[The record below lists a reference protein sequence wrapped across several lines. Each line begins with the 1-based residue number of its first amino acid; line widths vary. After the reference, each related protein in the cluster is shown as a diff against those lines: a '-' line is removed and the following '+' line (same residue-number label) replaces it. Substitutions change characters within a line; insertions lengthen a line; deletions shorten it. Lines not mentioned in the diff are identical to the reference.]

1 MAGDPVEAEEK
12 KIIGVAVIGADADAL
27 GVGAELG
34 DGLDRVGERVPRSR
48 GWAAAEEDPNA
59 GFKEIVADL
68 AVDGLVGVGDAG
80 SGAGGD
86 EFAAVDVAA
95 DGAAAFEGGGH
106 DRVAARV
113 AHGDLD
119 EVHFLTESHGL
130 RVAVEEFADFGGGE
144 IAAGGFELGR
154 GRGHGGG
161 DREENGERGL
171 AGILQHPLDAGG
183 VADVADFMAVA
194 KNRRRAVEQSAL
206 GVGARGH
213 HRALDV
219 DMRIDE
225 AGGEDAAGG
234 IEEFGAG
241 ELRENF
247 SGGAGGFDGGDAA
260 GLQPDLAV
268 GVEAL
273 GVS

>member
-1 MAGDPVEAEEK
+1 
-12 KIIGVAVIGADADAL
+12 
-27 GVGAELG
+27 
-34 DGLDRVGERVPRSR
+34 
-48 GWAAAEEDPNA
+48 
-59 GFKEIVADL
+59 
-68 AVDGLVGVGDAG
+68 
-80 SGAGGD
+80 
-86 EFAAVDVAA
+86 
-95 DGAAAFEGGGH
+95 
-106 DRVAARV
+106 
-113 AHGDLD
+113 
-119 EVHFLTESHGL
+119 
-130 RVAVEEFADFGGGE
+130 
-144 IAAGGFELGR
+144 
-154 GRGHGGG
+154 
-161 DREENGERGL
+161 
-171 AGILQHPLDAGG
+171 
-183 VADVADFMAVA
+183 MAVA
-194 KNRRRAVEQSAL
+194 ENRRRAVEQSAL

-225 AGGEDAAGG
+225 AGGEDAAGS